1 MAGPLT
7 WRDVSAP
14 DFSASMQGIGQFS
27 QMLENAL
34 GGADKA
40 LTEWD
45 NTKTDKVSKEFMLDL
60 FSKYDTPEKF
70 AAAQAD
76 GSLMEGMDTSRLNAP
91 AMEFL
96 FGRPNALLDTQGKQ
110 LTNQSVTLDN
120 KIKKEE
126 FGWKTDDRNAV
137 EAAKPYAFKMLE
149 TVSAPGKN
157 GGAPTD
163 AEVAERMAI
172 LRKDPQF
179 ATVMSN
185 LKPGDQMLMYSQPQA
200 VLKSTLG
207 ITSDRQGLRQNDL
220 NYEKGVWEFQA
231 SKADRAD
238 QTAGMAAAQEAIEG
252 GGGDIETARSI
263 LAKKNLT
270 PGAFAVAMN
279 QVSGTYGNVYSP
291 ESYGGD
297 AGATT
302 SGTGGNTG
310 PGGLDPTR
318 VMNYQARAVG
328 FNVVPPE
335 VKTLGQARQF
345 AKKVNAAGADSSAMG
360 LYQIVGKTM
369 EMYGPKV
376 FGAGWKNV
384 EFSPQNQDKLARAIF
399 EDNKHSA
406 RALRGQWA
414 SLSPA
419 NAERIRKMPWEQAR
433 LEIMRLE
440 SGGNAGHL
448 SGVPNGQRDDLDGA
462 VAISQSNTVRNSKGW
477 AEKLNDGSNAN
488 QVASALTGGPLKG
501 APVPWV
507 AAKLN
512 DIVRRSG
519 GKLNYAQAGS
529 VLHDAMT
536 KDPDEFSISG
546 AYGRNAPRI
555 LGGNFGD
562 ARDQINESFIDQRI
576 DDAKSGRF
584 GDQTRTNTQIE
595 QAAGAK
601 QRADAEYQA
610 AWAERQKYIRA
621 VQTNPK
627 SRNLDREA
635 KINARLDVAI
645 QNRNAAFQN
654 YDMIVNTAGG
664 GTAPVAKPVKKS
676 WGDMIG
682 GLFTIHRD

>member
-1 MAGPLT
+1 
-7 WRDVSAP
+7 
-14 DFSASMQGIGQFS
+14 
-27 QMLENAL
+27 MLGNAL

-45 NTKTDKVSKEFMLDL
+45 DNKTDEVSKKFMLDL

-76 GSLMEGMDTSRLNAP
+76 GSLMEGMDTSRLNEP

-110 LTNQSVTLDN
+110 LTNQGTTLDN
-120 KIKKEE
+120 TIKKEE
-126 FGWKTDDRNAV
+126 FGWKTDDRKAV
-137 EAAKPYAFKMLE
+137 EDAKPYAFKMLE

-157 GGAPTD
+157 GGPPSD

-207 ITSDRQGLRQNDL
+207 ITSDRQDLRQNDL

-231 SKADRAD
+231 SKADRAE

-252 GGGDIETARSI
+252 GGGDIETARGI

-291 ESYGGD
+291 DSYGGD
-297 AGATT
+297 AGVTAGA

-318 VMNYQARAVG
+318 VMNYQARNVG
-328 FNVVPPE
+328 INVVPPE

-345 AKKVNAAGADSSAMG
+345 AKRVNAAGAPSSAMG

-369 EMYGPKV
+369 EAYGPKV

-384 EFSPQNQDKLARAIF
+384 EFNPQNQDKLARAIF
-399 EDNKHSA
+399 EDNKNSA
-406 RALRGQWA
+406 GALRGQWV

-419 NAERIRKMPWEQAR
+419 NAERVRKMPWEQAR

-448 SGVPNGQRDDLDGA
+448 SGGVPSGQRDGLDGA
-462 VAISQSNTVRNSKGW
+462 AAISQSGTVRNSQGW
-477 AEKLNDGSNAN
+477 AEKLGDNSNAN
-488 QVASALTGGPLKG
+488 QVATALTGGPLKG

-507 AAKLN
+507 SAKLN
-512 DIVRRSG
+512 TIVRRSG
-519 GKLNYAQAGS
+519 GKLNYAQAGGI
-529 VLHDAMT
+529 LHDAMT
-536 KDPDEFSISG
+536 VDPSWYS
-546 AYGRNAPRI
+546 RNAPTI
-555 LGGNFGD
+555 LGGGYGD
-562 ARDQINESFIDQRI
+562 SRDQINESFIDQRI

-584 GDQTRTNTQIE
+584 GDQTRTNANIE
-595 QAAGAK
+595 QAAGIK
-601 QRADAEYQA
+601 SQADAEYQA

-627 SRNLDREA
+627 ARNLDREA
-635 KINARLDVAI
+635 KINARLDAAV
-645 QNRNAAFQN
+645 QKRNDAYRN
-654 YDMIVNTAGG
+654 YDMSVNGAGG
-664 GTAPVAKPVKKS
+664 GTAPVAKPVKKT
-676 WGDMIG
+676 WGQTFSDM
-682 GLFTIHRD
+682 FTLRRD